1 MDFITIITIF
11 SQISKG
17 ADTLIIPHKSYFIL
31 SALSILLHDLYLSD
45 DPFPYKA
52 NNPEWDESIAQ
63 LFILKK
69 VSLFINLLI
78 IK

>member
-52 NNPEWDESIAQ
+52 NNPE
-63 LFILKK
+63 
-69 VSLFINLLI
+69 
-78 IK
+78 